1 MQQSINE
8 HSFTPT
14 AYTDREL
21 VEYAS
26 RLAHKEELP
35 KTWQLELIKRLQ
47 NKINN
52 GIY

>member
-8 HSFTPT
+8 HPATPT

-26 RLAHKEELP
+26 RLAHNQGLP
-35 KTWQLELIKRLQ
+35 KTWQLELIKRLEK
-47 NKINN
+47 KINN